1 MRISEL
7 INGYEKFKD
16 TTFKKYEHKF
26 LDLVENGQSPK
37 VLFIT
42 CSDSR
47 VIPTLITNSA
57 PGDLFILRNIG
68 NFVPPFSPDN
78 DYHAT
83 AAGIEYATSILEVS
97 DIIICGHSHCGAIET
112 MYTKIDNVNL
122 VHVKKWLELGL
133 GAKNYVTQKL
143 AKEVSYEK
151 RLELTEKIS
160 ILFQLKNLLTYPD
173 VERRVNEG
181 TLFLRAWYYRLE
193 TGELQYFNTESG
205 EYELMSENAY

>member
-160 ILFQLKNLLTYPD
+160 VLFQLKNLLTYPD